1 MVMEVEQSQLSVKS
15 IFHPTDF
22 SESSLVAFGHAL
34 KLAMSAGAD
43 LKILNVAGSRAE
55 AQTNE
60 FPQVRATL
68 ARWEKR
74 SQGNTQQA
82 QGGNNLRIEK
92 VRLLAGNPTES
103 ILQYLAQKPTD
114 LIVLATSQREG
125 LARWLRGSVSEPV
138 ARRSRVMTL
147 FVPMESD
154 GFVSFEDGQA
164 QLRHILIPVDHRP
177 NPQSAVDAASAVAS
191 AFGAENVSF
200 RLLHIGD
207 EASVPTLQRTER
219 PGWSWDTILGRG
231 DVVDEILNLCSERS
245 ADLIVMATEGHQGF
259 LDALRGSTTERVL
272 RGASCPLLAVPAA

>member
-1 MVMEVEQSQLSVKS
+1 MEVEQSQLSVKS

-43 LKILNVAGSRAE
+43 LKILHVAGSRAE
-55 AQTNE
+55 AQMNE

-74 SQGNTQQA
+74 SQGNAQQA

-138 ARRSRVMTL
+138 ARRSRLMTL

-164 QLRHILIPVDHRP
+164 QLQHILIPVDHRP
-177 NPQSAVDAASAVAS
+177 NPQAAVDAASALAS

-207 EASVPTLQRTER
+207 ETSVPTLQRAER
-219 PGWSWDTILGRG
+219 TGWSWDTIIGRN
-231 DVVDEILNLCSERS
+231 DVVDEILNLSSKRS

-272 RGASCPLLAVPAA
+272 RGASCPLLAVPGA